1 MCQLGFSHA
10 APSCQEASYNVLKS
24 IFSFQSLSRNI
35 HLSQSKSDWW
45 RSCESWTGQ
54 RTMNMLWTNK
64 RFGAFNK
71 AMLGKFRF
79 ALRFQ
84 LFNYFPFLFSS
95 VQLSSDRVFYF
106 DFLGSVNDGQGLSA
120 LFSRSFVAPFVSSSL
135 GKGLTMQWLMVKVI
149 DQHDSRCRHLLRLQD
164 LCHVDWIARR
174 LWIIR
179 NICWRALFLQLWTF
193 SPSRQISTEML
204 DMRLP
209 RHSCHS
215 GRPSPR
221 QGPPP
226 PTHCPPPRSSFDFT
240 EVEVIQV
247 SSSWQLFLS
256 KCLTN

>member
-1 MCQLGFSHA
+1 MQWL
-10 APSCQEASYNVLKS
+10 
-24 IFSFQSLSRNI
+24 IFYTDISAI
-35 HLSQSKSDWW
+35 
-45 RSCESWTGQ
+45 
-54 RTMNMLWTNK
+54 
-64 RFGAFNK
+64 
-71 AMLGKFRF
+71 
-79 ALRFQ
+79 
-84 LFNYFPFLFSS
+84 S
-95 VQLSSDRVFYF
+95 VTLCNS
-106 DFLGSVNDGQGLSA
+106 
-120 LFSRSFVAPFVSSSL
+120 

-179 NICWRALFLQLWTF
+179 NICSRTLFLQLWTF

-226 PTHCPPPRSSFDFT
+226 PTHYPPPRSSFDFM

-247 SSSWQLFLS
+247 SSSWQLFFYQNVWKIKYFHKQKNASPPGLNLEKELWKSAPTVCFSERESGSALLTARLARNFSLS
-256 KCLTN
+256 PAPPHRSRQKKVIAKWTLT

>member
-1 MCQLGFSHA
+1 MS
-10 APSCQEASYNVLKS
+10 
-24 IFSFQSLSRNI
+24 
-35 HLSQSKSDWW
+35 
-45 RSCESWTGQ
+45 
-54 RTMNMLWTNK
+54 MLWTNK

-71 AMLGKFRF
+71 AKLGKFRF

-84 LFNYFPFLFSS
+84 LFNNFPFLFSS

-120 LFSRSFVAPFVSSSL
+120 LFSRSFVFSLVSSSL
-135 GKGLTMQWLMVKVI
+135 GKGLTMQWLIFYTDISAISVTLCNSGKGLTMQWLMVKVI

-164 LCHVDWIARR
+164 LCHADWIARR

-226 PTHCPPPRSSFDFT
+226 PTHCPPPRSSFDFM

-247 SSSWQLFLS
+247 SSSWQLFFLS
-256 KCLTN
+256 KCLKN